1 MRVQLLSA
9 VALTLVLSTPARGQS
24 ADGYLAAGDR
34 SYGLHDAPGALAHY
48 ELAAAADTLSYEA
61 SWKASRS
68 AADLEPRARGTG
80 ARHAALLQKA
90 ESYARR
96 AVALR
101 SDGAEGHFALAR
113 ALGVAARSKGAR
125 DRVRY
130 AGDVRD
136 HALECLRYDPAHSG
150 CLHIMGA
157 WNAEVMRLPRL
168 ERFVARRLLG
178 GRAFGSAS
186 WAEAIRYMEAAVA
199 AAPDRIV
206 HRTELAEV
214 YADRGRFADARRE
227 YETALRIEPGD
238 YNDSL
243 YKAGA
248 RSALDRMGAP
258 PRRE

>member
-9 VALTLVLSTPARGQS
+9 IALAVVLATPARAQS
-24 ADGYLAAGDR
+24 AASHIAAGDEAYVLR
-34 SYGLHDAPGALAHY
+34 DAAGALAHY
-48 ELAAAADTLSYEA
+48 ELAAAADSLSHEA
-61 SWKASRS
+61 WWKASRS
-68 AADLEPRARGTG
+68 AADLEPRARGT

-113 ALGVAARSKGAR
+113 ALGVAARSRGAR

-130 AGDVRD
+130 ASDVRN
-136 HALECLRYDPAHSG
+136 HALACLRYDPAHSG

-157 WNAEVMRLPRL
+157 WNAEVMRLTGL

-206 HRTELAEV
+206 HRTELAEI

-248 RSALDRMGAP
+248 RNALDRMGAP